1 MKKILFIFLISL
13 MFFSCNQKYYEEN
26 VFYYE
31 TSSWSEDFEKQSIFI
46 INSKIKLEE
55 YVNNDLNDD
64 LNTLE
69 KKYNEDYFKDKS
81 IVIIYIVE
89 SSGSNSLKLKSFNIN
104 NGILDVVVKRFTP
117 GPNEVGTCDIKY
129 HHIVVEISMDEAL
142 SIDDYKLEIKE

>member
-13 MFFSCNQKYYEEN
+13 MFFGCNQKYYEEN

-55 YVNNDLNDD
+55 YVNKDLNV
-64 LNTLE
+64 LNE
-69 KKYNEDYFKDKS
+69 KYNEDYFKDKS

-117 GPNEVGTCDIKY
+117 GPNEAGTCNIKY
-129 HHIVVEISMDEAL
+129 HHIVVEISKEEAL

>member
-13 MFFSCNQKYYEEN
+13 MFFGCNQKYYEEN

-46 INSKIKLEE
+46 INSKIELEE
-55 YVNNDLNDD
+55 YVNNDLNV
-64 LNTLE
+64 LNE
-69 KKYNEDYFKDKS
+69 KYNEDYFKDKS

-129 HHIVVEISMDEAL
+129 HHIVVEISKEEAL